1 MRVRLGYRLEEALVP
16 ELLIVDDDVPLQR
29 WAERVVRDGGYA
41 CDGAGNAAD
50 ARERL
55 AQDTYSLVLL
65 DVRMPGESG
74 MELLSHI
81 RSSFPSTAVVM
92 VTGEDDPQ
100 LAMTAIEHGAYG
112 YMVKPV
118 RSGELLINVANALH
132 RRRSER
138 DRQQLV
144 RSLESAVQDSSHKLE
159 DALQELRLSENQVWV
174 SQAETILRLARL
186 VEFRDE
192 ETGHHLQRMSSYC
205 EILACELGL
214 PERHR
219 EIVRLASQLHDVGK
233 VAIPDSI
240 LRKQGKLTEAEFEV
254 IKTHAEIGHEMLTG
268 STSDVVQMGA
278 QIALSHHERWDGG
291 GYPRHLAGEAIPAE
305 GRIAAIADVFDA
317 LTSDRVYRPAF
328 PISLARETMEAERGT
343 HFDPEL
349 LDAFMHAMPEVETI
363 RRTYG
368 D

>member
-1 MRVRLGYRLEEALVP
+1 
-16 ELLIVDDDVPLQR
+16 
-29 WAERVVRDGGYA
+29 
-41 CDGAGNAAD
+41 
-50 ARERL
+50 
-55 AQDTYSLVLL
+55 
-65 DVRMPGESG
+65 MPGESG

-81 RSSFPSTAVVM
+81 RSSFPATAVVM
-92 VTGEDDPQ
+92 VTGEDDQQ
-100 LAMTAIEHGAYG
+100 LAMSAIEHGAYG

-132 RRRSER
+132 RRRSEA
-138 DRQQLV
+138 DRQQMV
-144 RSLESAVQDSSHKLE
+144 STLENAVQDSSYKLE
-159 DALQELRLSENQVWV
+159 HALQELHLSESMVWA

-214 PERHR
+214 SERHR
-219 EIVRLASQLHDVGK
+219 EVVRLASQLHDVGK

-240 LRKQGKLTEAEFEV
+240 LRKSGKLTPQEFEV
-254 IKTHAEIGHEMLTG
+254 IQTHAEIGHEMLTG
-268 STSDVVQMGA
+268 STSEVVQIGA
-278 QIALSHHERWDGG
+278 TIALTHHERWDGS
-291 GYPRHLAGEAIPAE
+291 GYPGELSGEEIPEE

-328 PISLARETMEAERGT
+328 PVSLALKTMQAERGT
-343 HFDPEL
+343 HFDPRM
-349 LDAFMHAMPEVETI
+349 LDAFMHALPEVEAV